1 MRNVAMLLQPK
12 TLLRASVNRVRKL
25 AGAEPLDEDASL
37 RSAAKQA
44 GQIVVIFAVMLTVLI
59 GLVGIAIDTTYAW
72 REALQVQRAA
82 DSAALAG
89 VVYMP
94 GDYTTAKSIAQ
105 NAASKNG
112 FPDGGINTVSPTSTV
127 DPREL
132 DVTITTQVPTFFVR
146 IFGINA
152 FSESRTG
159 KAVYVMPVAMGSP
172 LAYYG
177 VGCFIL
183 QSGTPPPCNG
193 TGTGASGLTAS
204 GLATGPS
211 WTGSLG
217 SLGAWGAIIA
227 KGGNQQNGDAYAP
240 ANNNGSPFSGS
251 NSNYRPSGYYYTVAL
266 PSGGGIK
273 IFDPGFCAMGTNS
286 SGSGNYG
293 AGDHWIGSSGT
304 GYPFSTYYTLWDT
317 HNQPINTAAWTIVG
331 GTYTGSTFEN
341 NVGYDSSNGSNPG
354 SATANT
360 GGCTAANGHNT
371 WWSWPGAQG
380 LGAGTYEV
388 QVQTTNPNNASI
400 NQNTSAENM
409 FALEASGTGATVYGQ
424 SNMCVYNNLQ
434 WTSGTSYQQFY
445 LGKVDR
451 ATGAGKTIEID
462 LFDVGDI
469 TAGGTL
475 SVLSPNGSGGTQTT
489 ATFSFTTDSNWGV
502 AAGGG
507 GIGPQS
513 GTNVTSIATHSS
525 SQSSNY
531 NNTWIRILIP
541 LPTSYGSG
549 GLWQGGW
556 WQIQYAL
563 TGGGGNDT
571 TTWAVNVL
579 GNPVHLVN

>member
-37 RSAAKQA
+37 RSAARQA

-105 NAASKNG
+105 NAATKNG
-112 FPDGGINTVSPTSTV
+112 FADGGINTVNPTSTV

-132 DVTITTQVPTFFVR
+132 DVTITTQVPTFFIR

-152 FSESRTG
+152 FAESRTG

-193 TGTGASGLTAS
+193 TGTGASGLSAS

-217 SLGAWGAIIA
+217 SLGAWGAIIT

-240 ANNNGSPFSGS
+240 ANDGGSPFSGS
-251 NSNYRPSGYYYTVAL
+251 NDNYRPSGYYYTVAL

-304 GYPFSTYYTLWDT
+304 GYPVSTYYTLWDT

-341 NVGYDSSNGSNPG
+341 SAGYDSANGSNPG
-354 SATANT
+354 SATANA
-360 GGCTAANGHNT
+360 GGCTVANGHDT

-380 LGAGTYEV
+380 LGSGTYEV

-541 LPTSYGSG
+541 LPTSYGLG